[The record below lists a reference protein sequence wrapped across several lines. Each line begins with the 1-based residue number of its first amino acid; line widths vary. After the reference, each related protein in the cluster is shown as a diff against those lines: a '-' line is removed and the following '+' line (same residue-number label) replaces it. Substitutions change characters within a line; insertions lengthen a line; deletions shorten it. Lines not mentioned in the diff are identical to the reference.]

1 MRSAVIAVAALTP
14 GADVV
19 PFSNVIHIKPCGSH
33 SWRPVLKRPVL
44 LLAALAFCPALLGAQ
59 NLFTSGATAQ
69 DVKSAVAAG
78 VNLEETNKDGLT
90 ALIYAASNNSRVEV
104 VRALIEA

>member
-1 MRSAVIAVAALTP
+1 M
-14 GADVV
+14 
-19 PFSNVIHIKPCGSH
+19 
-33 SWRPVLKRPVL
+33 KRPVL